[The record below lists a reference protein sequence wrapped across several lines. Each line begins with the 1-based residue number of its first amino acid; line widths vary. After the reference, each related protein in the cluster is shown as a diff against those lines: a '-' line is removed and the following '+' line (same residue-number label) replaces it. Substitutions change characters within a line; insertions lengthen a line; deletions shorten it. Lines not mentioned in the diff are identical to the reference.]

1 MKFQYEYHGQ
11 TYHLELIS
19 AQGGYAVSL
28 NGRLLDSSLS
38 PDATVSAVRQGRQV
52 WVHAGGRTFVLR
64 RVLGGHSGSAVAGG
78 EQSLRA
84 PMPGQVR
91 SLAVEAGQAVQA
103 GQVLLTL
110 EAMKM
115 EIRIQAPRPG
125 KVARLAVAEGDSV
138 EREQLLV
145 ELEPEAE

>member
-1 MKFQYEYHGQ
+1 MKFEYEYRGQ
-11 TYHLELIS
+11 IHRLELIP
-19 AQGGYAVSL
+19 APGGYAVSL

-38 PDATVSAVRQGRQV
+38 PDATVSAMRQGRQV

-64 RVLGGHSGSAVAGG
+64 RVLGGRSGLAAAG

-91 SLAVEAGQAVQA
+91 SVAVRAGQAVQA
-103 GQVLLTL
+103 GQMLLTL

-145 ELEPEAE
+145 ELEQETE